1 MHVTAVGA
9 AILAAV
15 VVLLWR
21 APHRPGSARPRVPP
35 LRLWL
40 SSRVTRPARD
50 SAPAGLPEVLEL
62 LAEALASGVPLVR
75 ALEILS
81 DVSEQEVRT
90 ALDLVRGSL
99 QLGAGEPE
107 AWLHVRELPGWAAV
121 APDLAMAAESG
132 ASVLELLTVHAAEL
146 RREFASAAHRR
157 ARTVGVRAVLPLMVC
172 FLPAFVLVGVVPII
186 VGLVSGFL
194 GG

>member
-1 MHVTAVGA
+1 MTAVGA
-9 AILAAV
+9 AVLAAV

-21 APHRPGSARPRVPP
+21 APHRVGPVRPRMRAP
-35 LRLWL
+35 RRWL
-40 SSRVTRPARD
+40 SSRLTRPASD
-50 SAPAGLPEVLEL
+50 SAPAGLPEALEL
-62 LAEALASGVPLVR
+62 LAAALASGVPLVR

-81 DVSEQEVRT
+81 DVSDQEVSM
-90 ALDLVRGSL
+90 ALDLVRRSL
-99 QLGAGEPE
+99 QLGSGEPE
-107 AWLHVRELPGWAAV
+107 AWLLVREVPGWEAV

-132 ASVLELLTVHAAEL
+132 ASVLELLSVHAAEL
-146 RREFASAAHRR
+146 RRDVASAAHRR
-157 ARTVGVRAVLPLMVC
+157 ARAVGVRAVLPLIVC